1 MKRQGQIVA
10 ATINNFSAVE
20 EALKNMENS
29 AGSAEAEME
38 IIRES
43 AEYAMNRLKETFTSL
58 AQHSV
63 SRGGLKDLINA
74 GTTILEIIDGIVSQ
88 IGLIPTI
95 LTTIFGIMSAKK
107 NIKNGFFN
115 ATLKDN
121 NKIGFNFLG
130 AQIGKGWNERRTAV
144 KAEMNEYK
152 TAVSTLYDGMKK
164 SEQESE
170 AFKNAYVK
178 AMSSSSIAVQNFA
191 NKAKAGTA
199 TTKDLNT
206 ATAALGKTANTTQK
220 MVKLLN
226 TAISMLTSMGI
237 SMAINAVI
245 TGLQKVANW
254 AKDSKERANEYADEA
269 KNIET
274 QIEDINEQLVTTQKR
289 INELNAIENPT
300 IIEKEELDKLQK
312 TNDELERMLKILQAE
327 QKDKANQAANA
338 AVEWWRT
345 VAGYDYNYA
354 DAEDWFKLIPRAW
367 GQGFASFNNETYS
380 AYKNAISEYIRLQD
394 EIVKKQQELTETT
407 DESYYKILG
416 EQIEK
421 LIAES
426 KKYENI
432 AEKNY
437 TTFATKMAQLNPD
450 IPEQQNIIN
459 WIKEINGWWEKVS
472 GKNEIDSNLVDILN
486 NYKFTEVKDQLVSLW
501 KQGKLTE
508 EEFNKLSETTV
519 DGLEE
524 FKKALKD
531 NGYENFTEIIRAI
544 SGYFNDT
551 VDDINNATRAAKDFA
566 TVFGKL
572 QERIDKFISNQEKLT
587 EAFKKVEL
595 GGKLSNKEVYEL
607 FKDMPELSH
616 YLIDTSD
623 GWVISSENFVK
634 ASNALTNA
642 ETENLQNQIDTLQ
655 GYVDTINMAK
665 SLENELNA
673 SGATRGKKPNQ
684 KLLDEYNAYLEKVQQ
699 AYDALEIDIDVFSGD
714 AKLEE
719 TSEKLGEELGGLK
732 FLLDLTE
739 KAFNANES
747 AIEAINKAYEEA
759 KTEVNDYNSNIKTL
773 ENAIKSLNEGT
784 LLSYD
789 EMNAIIEIAP
799 ELQSSFE
806 KQGEGYTI
814 LTSEIEEWRDKSLE
828 ARNEYIDG
836 LLAQTEA
843 EITAT
848 QKSKETLENTIKD
861 LQKQIA
867 ETGYKESLANA
878 ILEARSSID
887 GIDKKLN
894 VLYDTANKLKGLGK
908 DLTDDDKNEEK
919 SLSDKMQEQIDYY
932 KMIISAAEAVRD
944 KYTEAIDSEI
954 DALND
959 SKDALKETNDERQ
972 RELDLIEARNNLE
985 NAKKR
990 KVWVY
995 SEANGF
1001 QQVQDEKAVK
1011 EAEEKYR
1018 DAIQEV
1024 QEAAIDKQ
1032 IDALEKKK
1040 ETLENQVKDLTEL
1053 ENNIEDSKTIAQ
1065 ALSALGLSEEKDL
1078 LNLSDSVK
1086 QGIKEG
1092 LSEAILTK
1100 DQEDNKDN
1108 DKYVPVN
1115 LDDVL
1120 SHLGATVTAE
1130 DIKSLNLITKDDF
1143 NNAVQDFATSM
1154 KEYQD
1159 ANVSN
1164 VINNSGGMVI
1174 SPTFNINGV
1183 TDPNEVAKV
1192 VNSEMTNLFT
1202 KINNS
1207 IK

>member
-1 MKRQGQIVA
+1 
-10 ATINNFSAVE
+10 
-20 EALKNMENS
+20 MENS

-74 GTTILEIIDGIVSQ
+74 GTTILEIVDGIVSQ

-107 NIKNGFFN
+107 NVQTGFFN

-152 TAVSTLYDGMKK
+152 TAVNTLYDGMKK

-170 AFKNAYVK
+170 AFKNAYTK

-199 TTKDLNT
+199 TTKDLNA

-394 EIVKKQQELTETT
+394 EIAKKQQELTETT

-459 WIKEINGWWEKVS
+459 WIKEINSWWEKAT
-472 GKNEIDSNLVDILN
+472 GKNIVKSDLVDILN

-508 EEFNKLSETTV
+508 EEFNRLSETTV

-524 FKKALKD
+524 FKKTLSDNDYNNIPEVILALNK
-531 NGYENFTEIIRAI
+531 YFSKTPEIVGNAARA
-544 SGYFNDT
+544 T
-551 VDDINNATRAAKDFA
+551 KDFA
-566 TVFGKL
+566 TIFGKL
-572 QERIDKFISNQEKLT
+572 QEDIDKFISNQDKLV

-595 GGKLSNKEVYEL
+595 GGKLSNKEIYEL
-607 FKDMPELSH
+607 FKDMPELVQ
-616 YLIDTSD
+616 YLTETAD
-623 GWVISSENFVK
+623 GWSLSSENFVK
-634 ASNALTNA
+634 ASNELT
-642 ETENLQNQIDTLQ
+642 EKEKKRIQDQIDILENHIN
-655 GYVDTINMAK
+655 TINMAK
-665 SLENELNA
+665 SLEFQLKFTN
-673 SGATRGKKPNQ
+673 GKADQ
-684 KLLDEYNAYLEKVQQ
+684 TLVDEYNDYLKKVQL
-699 AYDALEIDIDVFSGD
+699 AYASLGIDIDVFSGD
-714 AKLEE
+714 AKLKE

-759 KTEVNDYNSNIKTL
+759 KTDVNDYNSNIKTL

-908 DLTDDDKNEEK
+908 DLTDDDKKDEK

-1024 QEAAIDKQ
+1024 QIAELDKQ
-1032 IDALEKKK
+1032 IEEREKQK
-1040 ETLENQVKDLTEL
+1040 EAIENKIKDLSEL

-1092 LSEAILTK
+1092 LAEAILTK

>member
-74 GTTILEIIDGIVSQ
+74 GTTILEIVDGIVSQ

-107 NIKNGFFN
+107 MTSGGIFGKNANGKLTILGSQVSGGFKSWWNGLSKPTPELQVQKAEIQSATSAIEQYHKAYKNGMITQQTYNNVMQNSNRIVRDYGN
-115 ATLKDN
+115 A
-121 NKIGFNFLG
+121 IRAG
-130 AQIGKGWNERRTAV
+130 A
-144 KAEMNEYK
+144 
-152 TAVSTLYDGMKK
+152 
-164 SEQESE
+164 SE
-170 AFKNAYVK
+170 ADAYT
-178 AMSSSSIAVQNFA
+178 AA
-191 NKAKAGTA
+191 NKRLNTELHNVGKNGKAAGVGAKAAAIGI
-199 TTKDLNT
+199 KVLNT
-206 ATAALGKTANTTQK
+206 AA
-220 MVKLLN
+220 
-226 TAISMLTSMGI
+226 SMLLSMGI
-237 SMAINAVI
+237 SAAINAI
-245 TGLQKVANW
+245 FKAISDGINSIENHISKLKELTDTEKGLKSEIKSLN
-254 AKDSKERANEYADEA
+254 DELSTTKLRIA
-269 KNIET
+269 ELEKMPKLT
-274 QIEDINEQLVTTQKR
+274 LMEQE
-289 INELNAIENPT
+289 ELNKL
-300 IIEKEELDKLQK
+300 KE
-312 TNDELERMLKILQAE
+312 TNDELERQ
-327 QKDKANQAANA
+327 
-338 AVEWWRT
+338 
-345 VAGYDYNYA
+345 
-354 DAEDWFKLIPRAW
+354 
-367 GQGFASFNNETYS
+367 
-380 AYKNAISEYIRLQD
+380 IRL
-394 EIVKKQQELTETT
+394 KNGELIKTA
-407 DESYYKILG
+407 S
-416 EQIEK
+416 
-421 LIAES
+421 
-426 KKYENI
+426 
-432 AEKNY
+432 EKN
-437 TTFATKMAQLNPD
+437 KEAQNL
-450 IPEQQNIIN
+450 
-459 WIKEINGWWEKVS
+459 WKEINSLSANRWDWWNFIPGAGRVVDAV
-472 GKNEIDSNLVDILN
+472 IDLN
-486 NYKFTEVKDQLVSLW
+486 NASKGNNW
-501 KQGKLTE
+501 KQQTADL
-508 EEFNKLSETTV
+508 ETYKKK
-519 DGLEE
+519 LEE
-524 FKKALKD
+524 LNKIKETDEYKKGSAELNKQVED
-531 NGYENFTEIIRAI
+531 RQKELDDLHDKIQGY
-544 SGYFNDT
+544 YNDT
-551 VDDINNATRAAKDFA
+551 WSSLKNGLDPNI
-566 TVFGKL
+566 
-572 QERIDKFISNQEKLT
+572 ISNQEIIKKIDEVINEWDKINDKTDKTLTDLYNNSKFATVKQYLDDLAKKGKLT
-587 EAFKKVEL
+587 AEVFESLTDNEVKGITEFREALKSIPGANTESVIESIIVAVNKSGEAADDASKKFKTFAETLDLLKDKIDSIVSKQKKLADAFKKTGL
-595 GGKLSNKEVYEL
+595 GAKLSAEEIYDLVKEVPEIAKYIEKVGNEFTISPEGYSQANKTLYENMQKKIADLETEKTEQIKLLNDIKSLYGNKE
-607 FKDMPELSH
+607 K
-616 YLIDTSD
+616 
-623 GWVISSENFVK
+623 
-634 ASNALTNA
+634 
-642 ETENLQNQIDTLQ
+642 Q
-655 GYVDTINMAK
+655 
-665 SLENELNA
+665 
-673 SGATRGKKPNQ
+673 
-684 KLLDEYNAYLEKVQQ
+684 DEYK
-699 AYDALEIDIDVFSGD
+699 
-714 AKLEE
+714 KLIEE
-719 TSEKLGEELGGLK
+719 YGHKYEFLSEEKLGINIDDIIKSVEG
-732 FLLDLTE
+732 E
-739 KAFNANES
+739 KEGYTVLRQLMFDIFDEKKVAVD
-747 AIEAINKAYEEA
+747 AINEGFKIA
-759 KTEVNDYNSNIKTL
+759 KEEVNSFNSDIKTID
-773 ENAIKSLNEGT
+773 EAIKSLNEGS
-784 LLSYD
+784 LLSYE
-789 EMNAIIEIAP
+789 EMNEIVELAP
-799 ELQSSFE
+799 ELQDSFVQQKNGYSIVTSALEDLRKQSYETRNKYIDDRIAEIKIDIEAAE
-806 KQGEGYTI
+806 KNMQLYQEKIRYLYEYGNTAENYAKKIQLESALAASVAG
-814 LTSEIEEWRDKSLE
+814 IEEYKKAIEKLE
-828 ARNEYIDG
+828 AMRGD
-836 LLAQTEA
+836 
-843 EITAT
+843 IT
-848 QKSKETLENTIKD
+848 
-861 LQKQIA
+861 
-867 ETGYKESLANA
+867 Y
-878 ILEARSSID
+878 
-887 GIDKKLN
+887 
-894 VLYDTANKLKGLGK
+894 
-908 DLTDDDKNEEK
+908 DDDKKDEK
-919 SLSDKMQEQIDYY
+919 SLSDIMQEQIDYY
-932 KMIISAAEAVRD
+932 KMLISAVEAVKN

-1053 ENNIEDSKTIAQ
+1053 ENNIEDSKNIAQ

-1092 LSEAILTK
+1092 LAEAILTK

>member
-74 GTTILEIIDGIVSQ
+74 GTTILEIVDGIVSQ

-152 TAVSTLYDGMKK
+152 TAVNTLYDGMKK

-170 AFKNAYVK
+170 AFKNAYTK

-199 TTKDLNT
+199 TTKDLNA
-206 ATAALGKTANTTQK
+206 ATAALGKTANTTQR

-254 AKDSKERANEYADEA
+254 AKDSEERANEYADEA

-312 TNDELERMLKILQAE
+312 TNDELERMLKILQSE

-345 VAGYDYNYA
+345 VAGYDYEYA
-354 DAEDWFKLIPRAW
+354 DAEDWVKLIPRAW

-394 EIVKKQQELTETT
+394 EIAKKQQELTETA

-437 TTFATKMAQLNPD
+437 TTFATKMDQLNPD

-459 WIKEINGWWEKVS
+459 WIKEINSWWEKIS
-472 GKNEIDSNLVDILN
+472 GKNSIKSNLVDILN

-524 FKKALKD
+524 FKKTLKD
-531 NGYENFTEIIRAI
+531 NGYENFAEIIRAI
-544 SGYFNDT
+544 SGYFKDT

-566 TVFGKL
+566 TAFGKI

-595 GGKLSNKEVYEL
+595 GSKLSNKEVYEL
-607 FKDMPELSH
+607 FKDMPELSQ

-634 ASNALTNA
+634 ASNALTST
-642 ETENLQNQIDTLQ
+642 ETENLQKQIDVLQ

-665 SLENELNA
+665 SLEFQLKFTN
-673 SGATRGKKPNQ
+673 GKADQ
-684 KLLDEYNAYLEKVQQ
+684 TLIDEYNNYLEKVQQ

-719 TSEKLGEELGGLK
+719 ISKQLGEELSGLK

-747 AIEAINKAYEEA
+747 AIEAINEAYEEA

-814 LTSEIEEWRDKSLE
+814 LTSAIEEWRDKSLK

-836 LLAQTEA
+836 LIAQTEA

-848 QKSKETLENTIKD
+848 QKTKEALQDTVKD
-861 LQKQIA
+861 LREQIA
-867 ETGYKESLANA
+867 NIGVDTALTVA
-878 ILEARSSID
+878 ITEALSNID
-887 GIDKKLN
+887 DIDEKLN

-1053 ENNIEDSKTIAQ
+1053 ENNIEDSKTITQ

-1092 LSEAILTK
+1092 LAEAILTK